1 MEQAG
6 LPPQRRGSQ
15 THCSAEPMSFP
26 QPFLPA
32 SRCDNNQTLSGGK
45 LTYLTLPSIQ

>member
-32 SRCDNNQTLSGGK
+32 SRCDNNQTLFRWK
-45 LTYLTLPSIQ
+45 VDLLNTA